1 MTQVKKKICP
11 LCQGKK
17 VVAGTCEC
25 NAEWRGTQKGEDWE
39 ECQCSPEQQ
48 CAMCKGL
55 GYIDSADEKC
65 H

>member
-1 MTQVKKKICP
+1 MTQVTKKICP

-17 VVAGTCEC
+17 VVTGTCEC

-48 CAMCKGL
+48 CVMCKGS
-55 GYIDSADEKC
+55 GYIDSDEKC
-65 H
+65 S